1 MAEYAVLT
9 ADQGTD
15 TIFRIELV
23 DEDKSAKDLTGFSV
37 AAKFKKSYAS
47 ANSNSFTTDI
57 PSPKT
62 QGFVDLTLSGTATN
76 AIKAGR
82 YVYDVE
88 ITNVDT
94 ATTERVLEGILEIS
108 PCVTKSDTA

>member
-23 DEDKSAKDLTGFSV
+23 DSDKSAKDLTNFTAS
-37 AAKFKKSYAS
+37 AKFKKTYAS
-47 ANSNSFTTDI
+47 ADSNSFTTEI
-57 PSPKT
+57 PTPKT
-62 QGFVDLTLSGTATN
+62 QGFVDLTLNGSTTN

-88 ITNVDT
+88 LQNG